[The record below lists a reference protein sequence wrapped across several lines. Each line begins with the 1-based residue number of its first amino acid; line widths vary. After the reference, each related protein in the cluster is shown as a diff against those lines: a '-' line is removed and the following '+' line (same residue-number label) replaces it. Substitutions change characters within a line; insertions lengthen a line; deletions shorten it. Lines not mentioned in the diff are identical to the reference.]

1 MLVLSIRFNRVWE
14 NTIEARTRPFW
25 EKAKVVRVKWF
36 PEPIFLADYW
46 RALFHFLFKVRPSLS
61 GGNLKVFPLVEL
73 KKSQAFIKISM
84 RAAVLFKL
92 FFMSYL
98 SAWAKDFILD
108 NVYMELKLIQGT
120 YQPFVFVASTIP
132 FKVPK
137 RSSFLRLCIGYFVYY
152 GLWRF
157 SMQKI
162 PSRDNISTVYPCGIK
177 ITWPN
182 ISRF

>member
-1 MLVLSIRFNRVWE
+1 M
-14 NTIEARTRPFW
+14 
-25 EKAKVVRVKWF
+25 VRVKWF

-46 RALFHFLFKVRPSLS
+46 SALFHFLCKVQLSLS
-61 GGNLKVFPLVEL
+61 GGNLKVFPSVEL

-120 YQPFVFVASTIP
+120 YQPFVFCSVHYSI
-132 FKVPK
+132 
-137 RSSFLRLCIGYFVYY
+137 
-152 GLWRF
+152 
-157 SMQKI
+157 
-162 PSRDNISTVYPCGIK
+162 
-177 ITWPN
+177 
-182 ISRF
+182 